1 MARTYSGPSRTVSS
15 MAGLA
20 EREWDL
26 DLFLVEPRTKEVVE
40 AFVEEE
46 VGETIDNDDE
56 VDAFEALR
64 PRRTISIG
72 PANFEGGESLRLRK

>member
-1 MARTYSGPSRTVSS
+1 

-20 EREWDL
+20 EREGDL
-26 DLFLVEPRTKEVVE
+26 SVAECRTREVVE

-46 VGETIDNDDE
+46 VGEIMDNEDD

-64 PRRTISIG
+64 PRRTISLG
-72 PANFEGGESLRLRK
+72 PAEFEARGSLRLRK

>member
-20 EREWDL
+20 ERDF
-26 DLFLVEPRTKEVVE
+26 DLFLAERRTREVVE

-46 VGETIDNDDE
+46 VGEIIDNEDE
-56 VDAFEALR
+56 VDAFEILR
-64 PRRTISIG
+64 PRRTIG
-72 PANFEGGESLRLRK
+72 PARFEVGESLRLRK